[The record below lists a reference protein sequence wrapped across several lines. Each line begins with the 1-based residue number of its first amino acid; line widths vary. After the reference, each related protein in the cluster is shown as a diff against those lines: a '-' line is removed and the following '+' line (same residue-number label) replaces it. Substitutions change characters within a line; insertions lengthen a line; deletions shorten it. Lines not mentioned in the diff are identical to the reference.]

1 MLVRAKRMGYHLP
14 PTSTIRVIWYSSI
27 SFTKAF
33 KKIFIPRIHIV
44 NSPFAKGIVNSQQ
57 NYPPPFTPFP
67 QIVTLTEVFPLYI
80 RGRIHKNLT
89 PLHSL
94 YSTPMNA
101 LLVIFS
107 GFPSIRV
114 IGVFPCQ
121 SCSSQCFVL
130 NRSQGQFSTLISL
143 FIGFFL

>member
-1 MLVRAKRMGYHLP
+1 MLLRARRIGYHLP

-67 QIVTLTEVFPLYI
+67 QIVTLTEIFPLYI

-107 GFPSIRV
+107 GFPSVRV

-130 NRSQGQFSTLISL
+130 NRSQGQFSALISL

>member
-1 MLVRAKRMGYHLP
+1 MLLRARRIGYHLP
-14 PTSTIRVIWYSSI
+14 PTSTIHVIWYSSI
-27 SFTKAF
+27 SCPKAF

-67 QIVTLTEVFPLYI
+67 QIVTLTEIFPLYI

-107 GFPSIRV
+107 GFPSVRV
-114 IGVFPCQ
+114 IAVFSCQ

-130 NRSQGQFSTLISL
+130 NRSQGQFSALISL